1 MSWIKLHRKIYA
13 HWIFKDAERL
23 RAWII
28 ILGHVNFKE
37 EKVALG
43 NDLLICKRGESL
55 MSLDSWAKLFG
66 KNWNKSKVR
75 RFLNLLQNDSMIVLT
90 NEKITTRLTVCNYDT
105 YQDERNTSETQV
117 KRKRNASETQVT
129 PTKEGKEEEE
139 LKEGKENSAPFNFFN
154 LLLTEL
160 NCDKQL
166 LKDWI
171 QVRAKKKAANTQT
184 SADLFIK
191 QVKKSKL
198 TADQILTECIER
210 SWAGFK
216 DEWLTNSSHGKDQPQ
231 QQTRSS
237 IPVC

>member
-28 ILGHVNFKE
+28 ILGHVNFKD

-75 RFLNLLQNDSMIVLT
+75 RFLNLLQNDSMIELT

-105 YQDERNTSETQV
+105 YQDERNASETQV

-129 PTKEGKEEEE
+129 PTKESKEYKE
-139 LKEGKENSAPFNFFN
+139 LKEGKEEPIDFYIFWEAYDLKKNKDKAKARWYQLKLKEQQDILAYLPAYVKSTPEKKYRKHPTTF
-154 LLLTEL
+154 L
-160 NCDKQL
+160 NNRGWEDEIIDYQ
-166 LKDWI
+166 
-171 QVRAKKKAANTQT
+171 
-184 SADLFIK
+184 
-191 QVKKSKL
+191 SKP
-198 TADQILTECIER
+198 
-210 SWAGFK
+210 
-216 DEWLTNSSHGKDQPQ
+216 KDQPH
-231 QQTRSS
+231 QQTRS
-237 IPVC
+237 IVPIG

>member
-105 YQDERNTSETQV
+105 YQDERNASETQV

-129 PTKEGKEEEE
+129 PTKESKEYKE
-139 LKEGKENSAPFNFFN
+139 LKEGKEDAIDFDNFWTAYDYKKN
-154 LLLTEL
+154 KDKAKVKWDQLKPKDQKDILAYLPAYVKSTP
-160 NCDKQL
+160 DKQYRKHPATFL
-166 LKDWI
+166 NNRGWEDEII
-171 QVRAKKKAANTQT
+171 QSQP
-184 SADLFIK
+184 
-191 QVKKSKL
+191 KL
-198 TADQILTECIER
+198 
-210 SWAGFK
+210 
-216 DEWLTNSSHGKDQPQ
+216 NNQPQ

>member
-1 MSWIKLHRKIYA
+1 MSWIKLHRSLLSWEWYDDHNATRLLMHLLLSVNYEDKKWKGQVIKAGSMVLSWETLASNINLSTQQLRTAMSKLESSGEVTRKATNKYQLVTLVK
-13 HWIFKDAERL
+13 WDELQSKDA
-23 RAWII
+23 
-28 ILGHVNFKE
+28 K
-37 EKVALG
+37 
-43 NDLLICKRGESL
+43 D
-55 MSLDSWAKLFG
+55 
-66 KNWNKSKVR
+66 NK
-75 RFLNLLQNDSMIVLT
+75 QT
-90 NEKITTRLTVCNYDT
+90 NRQSTNKQQSNNKQL
-105 YQDERNTSETQV
+105 
-117 KRKRNASETQVT
+117 T

-216 DEWLTNSSHGKDQPQ
+216 DEWLTNSSHGKDQHQ
-231 QQTRSS
+231 QQTRPSVP
-237 IPVC
+237 IG

>member
-1 MSWIKLHRKIYA
+1 MSSKT
-13 HWIFKDAERL
+13 FKDRHIFTFYRSYYELAKEIPQDL
-23 RAWII
+23 RGQIYEALVEYQFTGKEPKLKGVLKLAWAGAKYAADQQVNGFKSYLLKGNQYNPDDQPNDGANGDP
-28 ILGHVNFKE
+28 LGGGGGDPSGNSKGKGNSNSKGKDNSKE
-37 EKVALG
+37 ED
-43 NDLLICKRGESL
+43 N
-55 MSLDSWAKLFG
+55 
-66 KNWNKSKVR
+66 
-75 RFLNLLQNDSMIVLT
+75 
-90 NEKITTRLTVCNYDT
+90 
-105 YQDERNTSETQV
+105 
-117 KRKRNASETQVT
+117 
-129 PTKEGKEEEE
+129 
-139 LKEGKENSAPFNFFN
+139 APFSFFN
-154 LLLTEL
+154 FLLSEL

-231 QQTRSS
+231 QQTRPSVP
-237 IPVC
+237 IG